1 MAKNGTER
9 LRKYLSNNKHTK
21 TKTIMETL
29 TLNAYKFEEL
39 EQSVK
44 DRLIQKRINQ
54 NYETDYCHWII
65 DDCYLFQPTELGN
78 EDILIKNLR
87 KGVYFSTD
95 YRCYLRIADGAEI
108 MDDERFKAH
117 FKIPSE
123 YNFYLHNPRSQYDS
137 TVLIILDEFGVETE
151 LPETED
157 LWSSHIGD
165 VLHRIESQ
173 FDYYWSAEF
182 AEEELINDD
191 ELYLGDGT
199 IVHI

>member
-1 MAKNGTER
+1 
-9 LRKYLSNNKHTK
+9 
-21 TKTIMETL
+21 METL

-44 DRLIQKRINQ
+44 DILIQKRINQ
-54 NYETDYCHWII
+54 NYETDYCNWII

-95 YRCYLRIADGAEI
+95 YRCHLRIADGAEI
-108 MDDERFKAH
+108 VNEKRFKEY

-123 YNFYLHNPRSQYDS
+123 YSFYLHNPRHQYDS
-137 TVLIILDEFGVETE
+137 TILIILDEFGDEVE

-173 FDYYWSAEF
+173 FDYYWSAEYV
-182 AEEELINDD
+182 EEELINDD
-191 ELYLGDGT
+191 ELYLADGT
-199 IVHI
+199 IVNI